1 MPCASPAFNGHLV
14 LIRTGPRRWGEARRH
29 PGKEELHHAAHVVG
43 FDATLSGVRWRCG
56 AGRARSNG
64 RNVLKCKD
72 PPMTNF
78 FEVFP
83 SNYNHHKS
91 IIYIYNSCLF
101 IFLLYLHYV
110 QMLDEL
116 SWPYCDVTEM
126 MVRIGASFPHG
137 RKFQPVYQFQACEC
151 RLIQPVIVGFLK
163 ISDAWKPFKT
173 HEIPYFLGE

>member
-43 FDATLSGVRWRCG
+43 FDATLSGGRWRCG

-64 RNVLKCKD
+64 RNVLKCND

-78 FEVFP
+78 SSFSPVITITI
-83 SNYNHHKS
+83 SVYY
-91 IIYIYNSCLF
+91 ILIYIILVIYIY

-126 MVRIGASFPHG
+126 MVRIGASFLHC

-151 RLIQPVIVGFLK
+151 R
-163 ISDAWKPFKT
+163 
-173 HEIPYFLGE
+173 

>member
-1 MPCASPAFNGHLV
+1 MVIWSSSEPVLGDEEKREGIQEKKSYTTPRTLLALMRLSQVAGDAAGPAGPGRMGEMYWNV
-14 LIRTGPRRWGEARRH
+14 RIPQWLIFSR
-29 PGKEELHHAAHVVG
+29 
-43 FDATLSGVRWRCG
+43 
-56 AGRARSNG
+56 
-64 RNVLKCKD
+64 
-72 PPMTNF
+72 F
-78 FEVFP
+78 FPVITITI
-83 SNYNHHKS
+83 SLL
-91 IIYIYNSCLF
+91 YIYNSCLF